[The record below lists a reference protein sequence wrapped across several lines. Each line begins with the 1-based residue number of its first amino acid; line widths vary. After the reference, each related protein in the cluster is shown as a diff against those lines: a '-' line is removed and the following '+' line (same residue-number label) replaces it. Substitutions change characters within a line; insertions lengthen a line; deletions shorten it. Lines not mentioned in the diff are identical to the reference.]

1 MPIRTIT
8 IPVRNLDAAKALYT
22 ELLGTAPYVDQPYY
36 VGFRPEGT
44 PEIGL
49 NPHGDLA
56 AGPITY
62 YHVPDIE
69 ATIKTLTS
77 TGTTLE
83 QPAKDVGGG
92 ALTATL
98 RDPDGNLFGLHQ
110 GDMQ

>member
-8 IPVRNLDAAKALYT
+8 IPVKDLGAAKALYT
-22 ELLGTAPYVDQPYY
+22 ALLGTPPYMDEPYY
-36 VGFRPEGT
+36 VGFRPEGA

-49 NPHGDLA
+49 NPHGDVA

-69 ATIKTLTS
+69 ATIKSLTA
-77 TGTTLE
+77 TGATLE

-92 ALTATL
+92 GLTATL
-98 RDPDGNLFGLHQ
+98 RDTDGNVFGLFQ
-110 GDMQ
+110 GATE